1 MNNST
6 NEDDI
11 LLVPEDVTSNDFFMS
26 LTVVTPEV
34 LANNSSCTI
43 DTMEELQKYM
53 YTSNT
58 CFYLISK
65 IIKCCGLST

>member
-6 NEDDI
+6 NENDI
-11 LLVPEDVTSNDFFMS
+11 LLVPEDVTSNDFFIS
-26 LTVVTPEV
+26 PTVDIPEV

-43 DTMEELQKYM
+43 DTMEELQKYID
-53 YTSNT
+53 TSNK

-65 IIKCCGLST
+65 IIKCCG